1 MLKEQTEQ
9 PQITPN
15 PTPLEK
21 RTPSTKKNHPSGRSY
36 LNRLDFI
43 EENDFSGGSH
53 TRRGFK
59 LALWTWASAAV
70 VHLLIIAATCVFL
83 LTSSF
88 ILQSSLR
95 FLFGNQNG
103 ALHMAR
109 TSFYLYLVISGTYF
123 VMFRVFLGATIG
135 EYSCGL
141 RLGEPSERL
150 RKSYALRIL
159 FRTVLI
165 LGTGIV
171 TLPLISTL
179 FKRDLAG
186 RICGVSIY
194 SLK

>member
-1 MLKEQTEQ
+1 MQNDQTEF

-21 RTPSTKKNHPSGRSY
+21 RTPTKRSPRSHGHF
-36 LNRLDFI
+36 NRLDFI
-43 EENDFSGGSH
+43 ETNDFSGGSQ

-70 VHLLIIAATCVFL
+70 DHLLILATTCIFL
-83 LTSSF
+83 LVSSVV
-88 ILQSSLR
+88 LHSSLK
-95 FLFGNQNG
+95 FMFGTKNV
-103 ALHMAR
+103 AM
-109 TSFYLYLVISGTYF
+109 TMVYLYLVISGTYF

-150 RKSYALRIL
+150 KKTYSVRIL
-159 FRTVLI
+159 FRTLLI
-165 LGTGIV
+165 IGTGIL
-171 TLPLISTL
+171 TLPLISTI

-186 RICGVSIY
+186 RICGISIY

>member
-1 MLKEQTEQ
+1 MQNNQTEY

-21 RTPSTKKNHPSGRSY
+21 RTPKKQTSRENGY
-36 LNRLDFI
+36 FNRLEFI
-43 EENDFSGGSH
+43 ETNDFSGGSQ

-70 VHLLIIAATCVFL
+70 DHLLILATTCIFL
-83 LTSSF
+83 LV
-88 ILQSSLR
+88 SSLVLHSSIK
-95 FLFGNQNG
+95 FMFGTKNV
-103 ALHMAR
+103 AM
-109 TSFYLYLVISGTYF
+109 TMVYLYLVISGTYF
-123 VMFRVFLGATIG
+123 VMFRVFLGATVG

-150 RKSYALRIL
+150 KKSYSLRIL
-159 FRTVLI
+159 FRTLLI
-165 LGTGIV
+165 LGTGIL
-171 TLPLISTL
+171 TLPLISTI

-186 RICGVSIY
+186 RICGISIY